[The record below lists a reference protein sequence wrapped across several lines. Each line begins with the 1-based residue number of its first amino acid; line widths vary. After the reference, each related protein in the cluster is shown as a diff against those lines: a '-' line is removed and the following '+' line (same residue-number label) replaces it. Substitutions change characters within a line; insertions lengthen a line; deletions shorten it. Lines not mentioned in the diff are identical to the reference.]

1 MRFALIACAV
11 GLSLMSFGC
20 RGNKSDVPPVHPNL
34 NMDFQQRFEAQSEN
48 PWFADKSA
56 MRPPVE
62 GTVARGALRA
72 DASLH
77 QGRGPD
83 GRLIDALPA
92 SIKLDDALLKRGEDR
107 YDIYCT
113 PCHAK
118 SGYGDGVV
126 ALRGLLVAP
135 PSYQEPRLRA
145 MPLGYFYDVITNG
158 KGTMQPYAAQLNAE
172 DRWAVAAWVRVLQAS
187 HRTNIAEIPAAHRG
201 ELK

>member
-1 MRFALIACAV
+1 MRFALIAFAV

-34 NMDFQQRFEAQSEN
+34 NMDFQQRYEAQSKNE
-48 PWFADKSA
+48 WFADQAA
-56 MRPPVE
+56 MRPAVE
-62 GTVARGALRA
+62 GTVARGFLRA

-77 QGRGPD
+77 QGRGAD

-92 SIKLDDALLKRGEDR
+92 GIELNDELLTRGEDR
-107 YDIYCT
+107 YAIYCT
-113 PCHAK
+113 PCHAN

-126 ALRGLLVAP
+126 ARRGLLVAP

-145 MPLGYFYDVITNG
+145 MPLGYLYDVITNG
-158 KGTMQPYAAQLNAE
+158 KGTMKPYAAQLNVE

-187 HRTNIAEIPAAHRG
+187 HRADIAEIPAAHRG